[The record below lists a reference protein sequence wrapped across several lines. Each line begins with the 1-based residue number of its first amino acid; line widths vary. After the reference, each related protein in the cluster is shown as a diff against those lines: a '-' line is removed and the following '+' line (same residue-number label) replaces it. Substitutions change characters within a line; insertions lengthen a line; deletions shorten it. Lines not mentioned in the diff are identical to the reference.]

1 MIFKCKN
8 CDGNVVY
15 SPEKKKMVCPYCD
28 SEGSEVRKDYEHS
41 ELTLCPNCGG
51 EVTVLKHTSA
61 TQCPY
66 CDNYLIFN
74 TRVENEYAPKWV
86 IPFQMGKENC
96 KKAIRE
102 HFKKCLFAPTD
113 FLSEARLNGM
123 QGVYV
128 PFWFY
133 DYDTTCTFEGE
144 GRKVKTWTSGNTEY
158 RETSYYAVYRDM
170 DIAFRKLPVDASE
183 DMPDEVMD
191 LLEPF
196 QYEQLEEFK
205 PEFLSGFYGEKYNIT
220 SDVLEPRVKQKMDK
234 DVKELMQDTYSGYTS
249 VKTISSNN
257 CINRSEVNYGLL
269 PVWKYLYK
277 YQEKEYPFYVNGQTG
292 KIVGT
297 PPISV
302 KKVWAYAISL
312 GLSLMAVLALL
323 NGIMSFL

>member
-1 MIFKCKN
+1 
-8 CDGNVVY
+8 
-15 SPEKKKMVCPYCD
+15 
-28 SEGSEVRKDYEHS
+28 
-41 ELTLCPNCGG
+41 
-51 EVTVLKHTSA
+51 
-61 TQCPY
+61 
-66 CDNYLIFN
+66 
-74 TRVENEYAPKWV
+74 
-86 IPFQMGKENC
+86 MGKENC